1 MKKVRSIVNIVLG
14 SLIAALGLSGCERY
28 VKYGAPVEEYGF
40 PYDTT
45 VRAMYGVNPNVN
57 IDWDEEAEE
66 NN

>member
-57 IDWDEEAEE
+57 IDWDEE
-66 NN
+66 NNDN